1 MTVRSRNQSFDR
13 YAAAYDR
20 FCEAT
25 HEPLLPALT
34 AHGIAIGGRAIDLG
48 CGCGRHVLDLAA
60 HFDEVV
66 GLDLSEP
73 LLELARRKGAGP
85 HVTFVTGDLSTH
97 TDDRGFD
104 LVFSSTALHH
114 VPDLE
119 AALRNI
125 RSLVT
130 PGGWVVLRDTVRS
143 DDDRLVWLWRH
154 GGLLL
159 GPLGD
164 FLRHVRSEPRR
175 AWQLLRFGL
184 RPAWIRH
191 LVADRWL
198 TRDEFAQQYTA
209 VFPGATITTTGGL
222 TTMIWRRPSR

>member
-1 MTVRSRNQSFDR
+1 MTLRSRNQSFDR

-34 AHGIAIGGRAIDLG
+34 AQGIVTGGRAVDLG
-48 CGCGRHVLDLAA
+48 CGSGRHVLDLAPE
-60 HFDEVV
+60 FEEVV
-66 GLDLSEP
+66 GVDLSGP
-73 LLELARRKGAGP
+73 LVDLARRKGAGP
-85 HVTFVTGDLSTH
+85 QVTFVTGDLTTL

-125 RSLVT
+125 RSLAR
-130 PGGWVVLRDTVRS
+130 PGGWVVLRDTVRA
-143 DDDRLVWLWRH
+143 DDERLVWLWRH
-154 GGLLL
+154 GGVLL
-159 GPLGD
+159 GPFGD
-164 FLRHVRSEPRR
+164 FVRHVRSEPRR

-198 TRDEFAQQYTA
+198 TRAEFARRYTA
-209 VFPGATITTTGGL
+209 AFPGATITTTQGL
-222 TTMIWRRPSR
+222 TTMIWRRPPG

>member
-1 MTVRSRNQSFDR
+1 MTLVSSQSFDG

-20 FCEAT
+20 YCDAT
-25 HEPLLPALT
+25 HQPLIPALT
-34 AHGIAIGGRAIDLG
+34 SLGVVAGGRAIDLG
-48 CGCGRHVLDLAA
+48 CGSGRHVLDLAP

-73 LLELARRKGAGP
+73 LLALARRKLVGA
-85 HVTFVTGDLSTH
+85 HVRFVAGDLTTY

-114 VPDLE
+114 VPELDT
-119 AALRNI
+119 ALRNI
-125 RSLVT
+125 RSLVA
-130 PGGWVVLRDTVRS
+130 PGGWVVLRDTVRA

-184 RPAWIRH
+184 RPAWLRH

-198 TRDEFAQQYTA
+198 TRAEFARRYTA
-209 VFPGATITTTGGL
+209 AFPGATITTTHGL
-222 TTMIWRRPSR
+222 TTMCWRRPPP